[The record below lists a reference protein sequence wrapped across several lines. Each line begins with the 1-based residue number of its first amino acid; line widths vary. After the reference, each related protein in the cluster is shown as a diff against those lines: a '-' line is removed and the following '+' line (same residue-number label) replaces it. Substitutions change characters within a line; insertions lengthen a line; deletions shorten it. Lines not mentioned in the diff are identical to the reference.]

1 MSKRELIRKEI
12 AALYEEGA
20 HLAKSF
26 QDKKAKQ
33 FSYDYQSWYTRAI
46 AVVATLA
53 QDRLAEFRGYYEI
66 NPKRKILQYGTYV
79 IQDFI
84 KGVAPGG
91 LQYQNFDTKKQ
102 ALICFVNQLTILKAI
117 EARDDSI
124 LGNLEGELY
133 AELQD
138 NEVTATRQLAKVSL
152 RAAGALIGV
161 VIEGHLQKVAAAHGV
176 SPTKKNPTISDL
188 NEPLKAASVIDTP
201 TWRKISYLADIR
213 NICSHK
219 KDTEPTPAQ
228 VEELIQGAEWLTKN
242 VF

>member
-20 HLAKSF
+20 HLVKSL

-33 FSYDYQSWYTRAI
+33 FPYDYQSWYTRAI
-46 AVVATLA
+46 AAVAILA
-53 QDRLAEFRGYYEI
+53 PDRLAEFRGYYEI
-66 NPKRKILQYGTYV
+66 NPKRKSLGYGTYV

-84 KGVAPGG
+84 KGVVPSSY
-91 LQYQNFDTKKQ
+91 QYQNFDGEKQ
-102 ALICFVNQLTILKAI
+102 ALISFFNQITILKAI
-117 EARDDSI
+117 EARVDSI
-124 LGNLEGELY
+124 LGNIEGELY

-138 NEVTATRQLAKVSL
+138 NEVTVARQLAKVSL

-161 VIEGHLQKVAAAHGV
+161 VIEGHLQKVAAVHGV
-176 SPTKKNPTISDL
+176 NPTKKNPTISDL
-188 NEPLKAASVIDTP
+188 NDPLKVASVIDTP

-228 VEELIQGAEWLTKN
+228 VEEMIQGAEWLTKN